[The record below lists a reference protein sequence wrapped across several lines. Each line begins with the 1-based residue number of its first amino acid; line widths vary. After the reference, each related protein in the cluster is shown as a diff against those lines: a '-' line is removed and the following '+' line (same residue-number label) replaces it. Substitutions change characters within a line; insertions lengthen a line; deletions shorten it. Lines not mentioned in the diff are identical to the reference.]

1 MNLRDIFV
9 GEGLC
14 PSRPADAACPLP
26 GGRGRTPPLHT
37 LTTDAAHRHVNN
49 VVGRDAHIAPPYN
62 AFLPT
67 AALHERQRRKS
78 EVDSSYKTTTS
89 MFCERV
95 VDGRKF
101 TTQNS
106 AGGFLNRRFKWCF
119 CLLLSPRTKVGRSAE
134 RNILIPTIPQK
145 LPFYSRTMANVRHIT
160 SAAPAA
166 FKTRA
171 HSPSV
176 APVVQISS
184 TSSKRFPA
192 NCSGDTAS

>member
-1 MNLRDIFV
+1 MKMLSAYLRADRV
-9 GEGLC
+9 V
-14 PSRPADAACPLP
+14 RPYSDLPYPCLPL
-26 GGRGRTPPLHT
+26 RGRWREAPEGENLSLLFSPPVSLALASP
-37 LTTDAAHRHVNN
+37 LTGGPWVPCIHSSRNEPMGPCH
-49 VVGRDAHIAPPYN
+49 PY
-62 AFLPT
+62 
-67 AALHERQRRKS
+67 R
-78 EVDSSYKTTTS
+78 
-89 MFCERV
+89 
-95 VDGRKF
+95 
-101 TTQNS
+101 
-106 AGGFLNRRFKWCF
+106 
-119 CLLLSPRTKVGRSAE
+119 LLTKVGRSAE